1 MTDVS
6 EPADRAEQIPD
17 GRFIVICGIDGAG
30 KSTQEGLL
38 AERLRRAGRRVHCT
52 KNPTDWY
59 RKDVVVYDFIRHGQR
74 SVRMETL
81 ALIAAAD
88 RMRQLDTEI
97 LPLIAEGIDV
107 ICNRY
112 VYSTFGYFKARGADM
127 AFVEAANQL
136 VHPPDRAVLLT
147 IDPAVAV
154 CRIRQ
159 RQREIKFEE
168 RHSDYLRDV
177 QDAILDRWPGR
188 FLCLSG
194 ERPRDVIADAIY
206 QYVTT

>member
-1 MTDVS
+1 MPETAD
-6 EPADRAEQIPD
+6 PAAPVQA
-17 GRFIVICGIDGAG
+17 GRFIVICGIDGVG
-30 KSTQEGLL
+30 KSTQERLL
-38 AERLRRAGRRVHCT
+38 AERLRNAGRRVHCT

-59 RKDVVVYDFIRHGQR
+59 RKDSVVNDFIRHGRQA
-74 SVRMETL
+74 VRMETL

-97 LPLIAEGIDV
+97 FPLIAEGIDV

-112 VYSTFGYFKARGADM
+112 VYSTFGYFKIRGADM
-127 AFVEAANQL
+127 AFVEAANRL

-154 CRIRQ
+154 RRIRL
-159 RQREIKFEE
+159 RQQGIKFEE

-177 QDAILDRWPGR
+177 QDAILDRWPDR
-188 FLCLSG
+188 FPCLSG
-194 ERPRDVIADAIY
+194 ERPPDVLADAIY